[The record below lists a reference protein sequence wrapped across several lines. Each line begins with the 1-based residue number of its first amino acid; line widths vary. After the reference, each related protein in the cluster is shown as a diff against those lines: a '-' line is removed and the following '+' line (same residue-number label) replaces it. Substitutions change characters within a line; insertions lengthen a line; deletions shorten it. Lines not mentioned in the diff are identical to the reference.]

1 MNFDMLSMEVIRW
14 AEKRQIIGK
23 ASASTQALKTGSEL
37 GELFDE
43 IIKGNKDK
51 QAMELGD
58 VLVCL
63 IILADMLDLN
73 ITQSLGLAY
82 SKINGRSGKSLD
94 NGAFVKDADSA

>member
-14 AEKRQIIGK
+14 AEKKQIIGK
-23 ASASTQALKTGSEL
+23 ASPSTQALKTGSEL

-58 VLVCL
+58 VMVCL

-73 ITQSLGLAY
+73 ITQSLRMAY
-82 SKINGRSGKSLD
+82 AKIESRKGTSLD
-94 NGAFVKDADSA
+94 NGTFVKNADA